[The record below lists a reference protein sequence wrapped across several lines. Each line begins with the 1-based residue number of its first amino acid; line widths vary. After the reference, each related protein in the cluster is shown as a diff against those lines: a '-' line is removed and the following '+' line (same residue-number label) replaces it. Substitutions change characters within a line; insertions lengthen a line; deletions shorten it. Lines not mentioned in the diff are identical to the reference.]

1 MHKNTYLIFMALF
14 FALVFSLSGG
24 VWWSLNELEAMREE
38 YDLLENE
45 RSTSVSMMESM
56 QNRNID
62 LTEIT
67 GLNLDNAGSA
77 KDAVEFYSH
86 VRQAIENNNIEL
98 VSMNSDNN
106 NDGILSLQVQGTYSS
121 LAHLLADWRNMPFAS
136 RINSLKLK
144 REANS
149 PSNFVSVQ
157 VVLEAM
163 MEEN

>member
-14 FALVFSLSGG
+14 FALCFSLIGG

-86 VRQAIENNNIEL
+86 VRQAIENNNVEL
-98 VSMNSDNN
+98 VSMNSDSN

-144 REANS
+144 REAS
-149 PSNFVSVQ
+149 APSNFVSVQ